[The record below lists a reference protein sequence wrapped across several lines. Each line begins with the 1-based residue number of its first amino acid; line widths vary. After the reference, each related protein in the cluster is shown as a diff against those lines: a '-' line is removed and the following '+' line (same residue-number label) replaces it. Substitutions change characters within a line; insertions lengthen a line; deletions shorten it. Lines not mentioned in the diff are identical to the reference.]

1 MLEKINFM
9 RLYLSLILSFLV
21 TSLVAQNKSASKY
34 SEMVTATALKKH
46 LNIIAS
52 DSMMGRETGTEGQR
66 MAAQYIQ
73 SQFDRIGLKPLPG
86 MSGFQQMY
94 PLRSDSMEESS
105 LSLFGETFKY
115 ETDFLVPITENH
127 SSETIAD
134 RIIFVGYGIDDNAY
148 SDYNNK
154 DVKGKV
160 VVFFNGEPMRKDRRM
175 AEGNSASLEMKL
187 IAAQNRGAVG
197 AIILDKSSDRFNARL
212 AGKSRRT
219 GMYYAADLAETDN
232 LPHIYMLP
240 ASIQKLFG
248 NDYDNILD
256 AAKAN
261 MMLNELVAEVG
272 ASCKLTIRK
281 SSTIVEASNVVGMIE
296 GTEKKDEYVFITAH
310 YDHLG
315 IRNGK
320 IYNGADD
327 DGSGT
332 VSVIQMAEAF
342 AKAAKEGNG
351 PKRSVV
357 FMTVSG
363 EEKGLWGSE
372 YYSEHPIVPLE
383 KTSVDLNIDMIGRV
397 DTERKKSD
405 TGNYVYVVGHD
416 KISSELSEINEKVN
430 AKTTKLTLDYKF
442 DDPNDPNR
450 IYYRSDHYN
459 FARKGVPVLFFYDGM
474 LKSDYHQPTDD
485 TKFIHW
491 SLFEKRARMIFHTCW
506 EMANRDQ
513 MLKRDLGIPEGIR

>member
-1 MLEKINFM
+1 M
-9 RLYLSLILSFLV
+9 RLLFAVSFLICSV
-21 TSLVAQNKSASKY
+21 GLMAQSKTAGKY
-34 SEMVTATALKKH
+34 ADLVTATSLKKH

-66 MAAQYIQ
+66 MAAEYIQ
-73 SQFDRIGLKPLPG
+73 NQFDRIGLRPLPG
-86 MSGFQQMY
+86 MGGFQQLY
-94 PLRSDSMEESS
+94 PLRIDSMEGSS
-105 LSLFGETFKY
+105 LSIFGENFKY
-115 ETDFLVPITENH
+115 ETDYLVPITDNH
-127 SSETIAD
+127 SAEVYAEY
-134 RIIFVGYGIDDNAY
+134 IIFVGYGIDDNAY
-148 SDYNNK
+148 SDYSNK
-154 DVKGKV
+154 KVDGKV
-160 VVFFNGEPMRKDRRM
+160 VVFFSGEPMRKGQKL

-197 AIILDKSSDRFNARL
+197 AIILDRSNDRFNQRL
-212 AGKSRRT
+212 AAKSRKT
-219 GMYYAADLAETDN
+219 GMYYAADLTEKN
-232 LPHIYMLP
+232 ILPHIFMLP
-240 ASIQKLFG
+240 SSIQKLFG
-248 NDYDNILD
+248 KDYDSFID
-256 AAKAN
+256 AAKAD
-261 MMLNELVAEVG
+261 MMLNELMAEEYAKIQLV
-272 ASCKLTIRK
+272 IRK
-281 SSTIVEASNVVGMIE
+281 SSTIIEASNVAGMIE
-296 GTEKKDEYVFITAH
+296 GTEKKDEYVFVTAH

-315 IRNGK
+315 VRNGK

-351 PKRSVV
+351 PKRSIV

-405 TGNYVYVVGHD
+405 TGSYVYVVGHD
-416 KISSELSEINEKVN
+416 KISSELSEINERVN
-430 AKTTKLTLDYKF
+430 SKTTKLTLDYKF
-442 DDPNDPNR
+442 DDPKDPNR

-474 LKSDYHQPTDD
+474 LKADYHQPTDD
-485 TKFIHW
+485 TKLIHW
-491 SLFEKRARMIFHTCW
+491 TLFEKRAKMIFHTCW